1 MALLVA
7 GLLIFLGIHTTG
19 ILASDWRQGMIAKLG
34 LQKWKLL
41 YTVLAVAGLA
51 LIIVGYGAA
60 RMDPTWLWMP
70 PVWTRHLAMPLTLI
84 AFILL
89 AATYV
94 PANSIKAK
102 FGHPMLAAVKVWA
115 IAHLLANGSLADL
128 LLFGGFLIWAIV
140 GFAVLRRRDRSN
152 AVVYPKASLKGNITT
167 GVAGVLAW
175 AVFAMVLHTML
186 IGVSPLP

>member
-19 ILASDWRQGMIAKLG
+19 ILASDWRQGMVAKLG

-41 YTVLAVAGLA
+41 YSVLAVVGLA
-51 LIIVGYGAA
+51 LIIIGYGAA
-60 RMDPTWLWMP
+60 RMDPVWLWMP
-70 PVWTRHLAMPLTLI
+70 PVWTRHLAMPLTLL

-94 PANSIKAK
+94 PGNSIKAK

-152 AVVYPKASLKGNITT
+152 GVVYPKGSLKGNIIT

-175 AVFAMVLHTML
+175 AVFAMLLHTML